1 MNSDGSTEPVAHATD
16 GRGREPRRGEIVRN
30 IMAVLLT
37 GLLSAPTL
45 VFASERPTGE
55 PTALTPPAGPIMAA
69 AIREGARLAPLDGV
83 TGQVGGSPATKS
95 DGHPV
100 LISTVIGAGAGAI
113 ALARISCQPFSA
125 EMLRIGMVA
134 PPCSK
139 TTWAVVGA
147 AVGAGVGALIGLA
160 FRH

>member
-1 MNSDGSTEPVAHATD
+1 
-16 GRGREPRRGEIVRN
+16 VRK
-30 IMAVLLT
+30 IIAVLLT

-45 VFASERPTGE
+45 LFASERPTGE
-55 PTALTPPAGPIMAA
+55 PTAPTSPTGPIMAA
-69 AIREGARLAPLDGV
+69 AIREAARLSRLDGM
-83 TGQVGGSPATKS
+83 TGQVTGSPATKS
-95 DGHPV
+95 SGHPV
-100 LISTVIGAGAGAI
+100 LISAGIGAGAGAL

-134 PPCSK
+134 PSCSK